1 MAKQKRLGE
10 LLLEAGLINED
21 QLRGALERQKKWGGR
36 FGSNLVLNG
45 AISEEKLMRFF
56 ASRTGI
62 HEMDIS
68 GVQIL
73 PHIIKKVPLK
83 VAEKYHLVPVAMK
96 DKNTLIVACVDPS
109 DLEALDQVSFI
120 TGLKI
125 DPVLTSHS
133 AIQSAIDRFY
143 LGGKPRAQK
152 KAESNS
158 GVSFDTTA
166 PKLVRMENMEKHGGK
181 ESLEDPDLIIFGNQ
195 SDTPAPSEP
204 KAFSPVASPPP
215 PAEPASGYSYLDN
228 TDDEFNL
235 DFDSLSKPSSTAAP
249 SSPYTLNQKLQALYN
264 VLLKKGLVSE
274 AEILQEL
281 KRLKAS
287 GKLSSGA

>member
-10 LLLEAGLINED
+10 LLLEAGLISEN

-62 HEMDIS
+62 QEMDIS

-83 VAEKYHLVPVAMK
+83 IAEKCHMVPVAMK

-125 DPVLTSHS
+125 EPVLTSHS
-133 AIQSAIDRFY
+133 AIQYAIDRFY
-143 LGGKPRAQK
+143 LGGKGRAK
-152 KAESNS
+152 REAPS
-158 GVSFDTTA
+158 GVSLDASGPT
-166 PKLVRMENMEKHGGK
+166 LVRMENMEKHGGK
-181 ESLEDPDLIIFGNQ
+181 ESLEDPDLIIFGDQ
-195 SDTPAPSEP
+195 SDATVPSAPR
-204 KAFSPVASPPP
+204 AFTAESSTP
-215 PAEPASGYSYLDN
+215 PAEAASPYSYLED

-235 DFDSLSKPSSTAAP
+235 DFDSLSKPAAP
-249 SSPYTLNQKLQALYN
+249 TPQPDYPMSQKLQALYSL
-264 VLLKKGLVSE
+264 LLKKGLITE
-274 AEILQEL
+274 AEVLHEL
-281 KRLKAS
+281 RQLRAA
-287 GKLSSGA
+287 GKLSAGK